1 MLTPE
6 RQGTGERGGTVH
18 IGPWEV
24 VKGGKDTK
32 SGAGGVIRE
41 RNDGVEERKRGSSGW
56 REVICLVCQRD
67 RSAYRCTPAP
77 RTPQMIVI
85 RERAHLTTLFFSFPP
100 PKEKTLIYS
109 AAAFFFFFLNLQPLK
124 IYLLDIFPGQRKRPP
139 FDCLKKKKGKKS
151 CIPPSEPP
159 GFSQLPGGQQGSL
172 GQSTMVW
179 TLKLLLCSG
188 AGGLAVQPY
197 MATKR
202 KALSVELNLHSK
214 SPYSADYHTW
224 ERKNGEEKCSAPNFL
239 TLERGEK
246 ISYLRLPPWCT
257 YFFMYPY
264 EHMIAMECKEVCILG
279 EVRALVLENWCAAL
293 LQDTFMLCVRWWK
306 EKQQT
311 KVKVRQEKSELI

>member
-1 MLTPE
+1 MHPCS
-6 RQGTGERGGTVH
+6 Q
-18 IGPWEV
+18 
-24 VKGGKDTK
+24 DT
-32 SGAGGVIRE
+32 A
-41 RNDGVEERKRGSSGW
+41 NDRHTRA
-56 REVICLVCQRD
+56 
-67 RSAYRCTPAP
+67 SAPYNT
-77 RTPQMIVI
+77 
-85 RERAHLTTLFFSFPP
+85 FFSFPP
-100 PKEKTLIYS
+100 PRRKLLSTLLLL
-109 AAAFFFFFLNLQPLK
+109 FFFFFQTSNHLK
-124 IYLLDIFPGQRKRPP
+124 STSSTFFLDREKGHLLTA
-139 FDCLKKKKGKKS
+139 LKKRKEKKS

>member
-1 MLTPE
+1 MT
-6 RQGTGERGGTVH
+6 
-18 IGPWEV
+18 
-24 VKGGKDTK
+24 
-32 SGAGGVIRE
+32 A
-41 RNDGVEERKRGSSGW
+41 
-56 REVICLVCQRD
+56 
-67 RSAYRCTPAP
+67 
-77 RTPQMIVI
+77 
-85 RERAHLTTLFFSFPP
+85 
-100 PKEKTLIYS
+100 
-109 AAAFFFFFLNLQPLK
+109 
-124 IYLLDIFPGQRKRPP
+124 
-139 FDCLKKKKGKKS
+139 LKKKKGKKS

-279 EVRALVLENWCAAL
+279 EVRALVLEN
-293 LQDTFMLCVRWWK
+293 
-306 EKQQT
+306 
-311 KVKVRQEKSELI
+311 